1 MINGLE
7 GIPGSGKSYEMV
19 TYHVLHALKAGRK
32 VITNL
37 PLQVEQ
43 FALLDPA
50 YSDLIQLR
58 HKSSPLLGT
67 WDAARVDEK
76 GNGLAFELETP
87 GLQLLQKPV
96 VDNGVFGSVWDYY
109 TTWKH
114 PTTGQG
120 PLFVIDE
127 CHTSM
132 PKIGIDPQVV
142 EWFKL
147 HRHFNCDVLL
157 ATQNFR
163 DVNQPIAN
171 LIAMLVKVRSA
182 DVLTGKKDSYIRK
195 VHAGFRGAAISSEIR
210 KYQTQ
215 YFALYKSHSQGNS
228 VAESS
233 ASDVSPMLVKFK
245 RFSRIFYLITAVY
258 CVWAV
263 YQWFQPKP
271 ISTKPSI
278 LGTAAVGALAAAKDS
293 PVVPIVS
300 VAATPADSQKMQP
313 TPVDEIPEPY
323 ASKGLHL
330 TGRMTFGQKVLYTFA
345 VSNSNTRL
353 GQVTSDDL
361 KSVGYVWQPLT
372 DCSGTLRWKGNAK
385 AITCD
390 APAVAEGS
398 SGAPVVITVPAGS
411 TTQTARSDGL
421 PVGGS
426 TSMSNATKSTTS
438 GTT

>member
-7 GIPGSGKSYEMV
+7 GIPGSGKSYEAV
-19 TYHVLHALKAGRK
+19 TFHVLHALAQGRK

-37 PLQVEQ
+37 PLQVAE
-43 FALLDPA
+43 FEKISPT
-50 YSDLIQLR
+50 YRELIELR
-58 HKSSPLLGT
+58 HKSSSILGT
-67 WDAARVDEK
+67 WDAARVDEN
-76 GNGLAFELETP
+76 GNGEAF
-87 GLQLLQKPV
+87 QLLTGIPIQKSG

-132 PKIGIDPQVV
+132 PKIGIDTQVV

-163 DVNQPIAN
+163 DENQPIAN

-182 DVLTGKKDSYIRK
+182 DILNGNRDSYIRK
-195 VHAGFRGAAISSEIR
+195 VHAGFRGAAISTEIR
-210 KYQTQ
+210 KYQPE

-228 VAESS
+228 VAESA
-233 ASDVSPMLVKFK
+233 ASDVKPMLVKFK
-245 RFSRIFYLITAVY
+245 RFSRVFYLVTAVY
-258 CVWAV
+258 CVWAG
-263 YQWFQPKP
+263 YRWFQPKP
-271 ISTKPSI
+271 GQAVQSSI
-278 LGTAAVGALAAAKDS
+278 TAPGVAVLPAVASGKAAA
-293 PVVPIVS
+293 
-300 VAATPADSQKMQP
+300 AAPTQPPDPQKMQP
-313 TPVDEIPEPY
+313 MAKDEIPEPY
-323 ASKGLHL
+323 ATKGLHL
-330 TGRMTFGQKVLYTFA
+330 TGRMSLGKRELYTFA
-345 VSNSNTRL
+345 VSTSNTRL

-361 KSVGYVWQPLT
+361 RKIGYVWQPLT
-372 DCSGTLRWKGNAK
+372 DCSGTLRWKDTAK

-398 SGAPVVITVPAGS
+398 SGAPVVITLPAGA
-411 TTQTARSDGL
+411 TTPTARSDGL
-421 PVGGS
+421 PVASS
-426 TSMSNATKSTTS
+426 TSKPR

>member
-7 GIPGSGKSYEMV
+7 GIPGSGKSYEAV
-19 TYHVLHALKAGRK
+19 TFHVLHALASGRK

-37 PLQVEQ
+37 PLQVAE
-43 FALLDPA
+43 FEKISTT
-50 YSDLIQLR
+50 YRDLIELR
-58 HKSSPLLGT
+58 HKSSPILGT
-67 WDAARVDEK
+67 WDPARVDEH
-76 GNGLAFELETP
+76 GNGEAF
-87 GLQLLQKPV
+87 QLLTGVPIQKSG
-96 VDNGVFGSVWDYY
+96 VDNGVFGSVWDYF

-132 PKIGIDPQVV
+132 PKIGIDMQVV

-171 LIAMLVKVRSA
+171 LLAMLVKVRSA
-182 DVLTGKKDSYIRK
+182 DVLSGKKDSYIRK
-195 VHAGFRGAAISSEIR
+195 VHAGFRGAVISTEIR
-210 KYQTQ
+210 KYQVEF
-215 YFALYKSHSQGNS
+215 FALYKSHSQGNS
-228 VAESS
+228 VAEST

-245 RFSRIFYLITAVY
+245 RFSRVFYLVTAVY
-258 CVWAV
+258 CVWAA
-263 YQWFQPKP
+263 YRWFQPKQGQVAQP
-271 ISTKPSI
+271 VAMLATPGVASKTDIAKSTNQ
-278 LGTAAVGALAAAKDS
+278 LAAA
-293 PVVPIVS
+293 PID
-300 VAATPADSQKMQP
+300 AQKMQP
-313 TPVDEIPEPY
+313 MALDEIPEPY

-330 TGRMTFGQKVLYTFA
+330 TGRMELGKRILYTFA
-345 VSNSNTRL
+345 VSNANTRL
-353 GQVTSDDL
+353 GQITSDDL
-361 KSVGYVWQPLT
+361 KKIGYVWQPLT

-398 SGAPVVITVPAGS
+398 TGAPVVITVPAGS
-411 TTQTARSDGL
+411 STPSARSDNL
-421 PVGGS
+421 PVAAS
-426 TSMSNATKSTTS
+426 TSKSR
-438 GTT
+438 GV

>member
-7 GIPGSGKSYEMV
+7 GIPGSGKSYEAV

-50 YSDLIQLR
+50 YADLIELR
-58 HKSSPLLGT
+58 HKSSPVLGT
-67 WDAARVDEK
+67 WDAARVDDK
-76 GNGLAFELETP
+76 GNGLAFELEASGSETS
-87 GLQLLQKPV
+87 QKPV
-96 VDNGVFGSVWDYY
+96 IDNGVFGSVWDYF

-132 PKIGIDPQVV
+132 PKIGIDSQVV

-210 KYQTQ
+210 KYQPQ

-245 RFSRIFYLITAVY
+245 RFSRIFYSFTAVY
-258 CVWAV
+258 LVWAA

-271 ISTKPSI
+271 IATRPLVVS
-278 LGTAAVGALAAAKDS
+278 TAAGNVLAAAKAS
-293 PVVPIVS
+293 PIAPIVPA
-300 VAATPADSQKMQP
+300 AATLPDSQKMQP
-313 TPVDEIPEPY
+313 MALDEVPEPY

-330 TGRMTFGQKVLYTFA
+330 TGMMTLGKRVLYTFA
-345 VSNSNTRL
+345 VSSSNTRL

-361 KSVGYVWQPLT
+361 RRIGYVWQPLT

-398 SGAPVVITVPAGS
+398 SGAPVVITLPAGS

-421 PVGGS
+421 PVAGS
-426 TSMSNATKSTTS
+426 TSMSSATKSTTR

>member
-7 GIPGSGKSYEMV
+7 GIPGSGKSYEAV
-19 TYHVLHALKAGRK
+19 TFHVLHALAQGRK

-37 PLQVEQ
+37 PLQVGE
-43 FALLDPA
+43 FEKISPA
-50 YSDLIQLR
+50 YADLIELR
-58 HKSSPLLGT
+58 HKSSSILGT
-67 WDAARVDEK
+67 WDAARVDEH
-76 GNGLAFELETP
+76 GNGEAFQLVT
-87 GLQLLQKPV
+87 GLPIQKSGI
-96 VDNGVFGSVWDYY
+96 DNGVFGSVWDYY

-132 PKIGIDPQVV
+132 PKLGIDMQVV

-171 LIAMLVKVRSA
+171 LLAMLVKVRSA
-182 DVLTGKKDSYIRK
+182 DVLSGKKDSYIRK
-195 VHAGFRGAAISSEIR
+195 VHAGFRGAVISTEIR
-210 KYQTQ
+210 KYQVEF
-215 YFALYKSHSQGNS
+215 FALYKSHSQGNS
-228 VAESS
+228 VAEST

-245 RFSRIFYLITAVY
+245 RFSRVFYLVTAVY
-258 CVWAV
+258 CVWAG
-263 YQWFQPKP
+263 YRWFQPKTGQALQSVATAALP
-271 ISTKPSI
+271 GGAVSPSKGDSLPSDKPSS
-278 LGTAAVGALAAAKDS
+278 TLA
-293 PVVPIVS
+293 P
-300 VAATPADSQKMQP
+300 DSQKMQP
-313 TPVDEIPEPY
+313 MAPDEIPEPY

-330 TGRMTFGQKVLYTFA
+330 TGRMELGKRILYTFA
-345 VSNSNTRL
+345 VSNANTRL
-353 GQVTSDDL
+353 GQITSDDL
-361 KSVGYVWQPLT
+361 KKIGYVWQPLT

-385 AITCD
+385 SITCD

-398 SGAPVVITVPAGS
+398 TGAPVVITVPAGS
-411 TTQTARSDGL
+411 STPTARSDGL
-421 PVGGS
+421 PVMTA
-426 TSMSNATKSTTS
+426 TSRPR